1 MTALLK
7 NLNVLAFPARIR
19 LVMILL
25 ICLSLCNISKADIRI
40 STSSGGNWNSKS
52 TWIGGIVPQAGDDVI
67 IATSGTGFVM
77 VDGLVSCA
85 DLTIKSKG
93 RLKITGTNTLN
104 ISGNVN
110 MPKPGS
116 GYNSDL
122 EVNEGTLNVKGLFK
136 MGAGKGTGNADLSI
150 SSGTANFTDL
160 ITRGIASRIIL
171 KGNGVL
177 NLSGN
182 ISGTTPTLQA
192 GLGSINFTGSTPVK
206 VWALSY
212 YNLGIAGS
220 GIKTLSENTTVSGKA
235 NIDGELNLSKY
246 QLILRG
252 PGNPL
257 LIPGTLATAQGLV
270 VYAGDDEQTIAP
282 ISYYH
287 LTLRGAGTKILSKGS
302 SATVLQD
309 WIVESPTLLQ
319 GDSRIEIGRDMK
331 GDGTIEMESG
341 LLTIGGA
348 NLRTGEFIHGS
359 GTVMYSH
366 DGDQRIRSV
375 DYYNLSLSESGE
387 KTVAD
392 NQQIIINNDL
402 DVSSPLTIPGH
413 LSVNVKG
420 NLTGKGAITLEDATF
435 SIEGDWLNEGVF
447 ESGTSTV
454 IYDGKSDQIIAG
466 NKYYNLETADG
477 GLKSLGED
485 IVVKN
490 VLTVGENTELFL
502 NGHELKLEGSGKPL
516 VNNGKFSPASST
528 VSYTNASETEISA
541 QNYHNLDASGGPRK
555 LSESG
560 IIGVSGTFRPGAGV
574 YTVINSTVSFNGV
587 NQSIPQ
593 FAFYNV
599 ILTGGGT
606 KFIDSVINVKK
617 LLLKNGTKLNVN
629 PDNGAKIVVIE

>member
-1 MTALLK
+1 MLRTLEFLP
-7 NLNVLAFPARIR
+7 FPAASK
-19 LVMILL
+19 LIL
-25 ICLSLCNISKADIRI
+25 CLFCCLYLPILSIAATRT
-40 STSSGGNWNSKS
+40 STTSGGEWNSKS
-52 TWIGGIVPQAGDDVI
+52 TWVGGQIPLAGDDVV
-67 IATSGTGFVM
+67 IATIGTGAVI
-77 VDGLVSCA
+77 VDNLSSCVN
-85 DLTIKSKG
+85 LTINSKG
-93 RLKITGTNTLN
+93 RLIISGTNTLN
-104 ISGNVN
+104 VSGNVN
-110 MPKPGS
+110 IPRPVS
-116 GYNSDL
+116 GYTSELN
-122 EVNEGTLNVKGLFK
+122 VNAGTLNVMGLFK
-136 MGAGKGTGNADLSI
+136 MGAGKGTGKADFSI
-150 SSGTANFTDL
+150 SSGTATLTDL
-160 ITRGIASRIIL
+160 NTRGIASRIII

-182 ISGTTPTLQA
+182 LSGSNPTLEP
-192 GLGSINFTGSTPVK
+192 GLGSINLTGSTPVK

-212 YNLGIAGS
+212 HNLGIAGS
-220 GIKTLSENTTVSGKA
+220 GIKTLAENTTVSGTV

-246 QLILRG
+246 ELILRG

-257 LIPGTLATAQGLV
+257 LIPGTLAIAQGLV
-270 VYAGDDEQTIAP
+270 VYAGDNEQTIAP
-282 ISYYH
+282 ISYYQ
-287 LTLRGAGTKILSKGS
+287 LALRGAGTKILSKGS
-302 SATVLQD
+302 TATVMQD
-309 WIVESPTLLQ
+309 WIVDSPTLLQ

-392 NQQIIINNDL
+392 DQQIIINNDL

-420 NLTGKGAITLEDATF
+420 NLTGKGAITLEDATL
-435 SIEGDWLNEGVF
+435 SIKGDWLNEGVF
-447 ESGTSTV
+447 EPGTSTV
-454 IYDGKSDQIIAG
+454 IYDGNSDQIIAG
-466 NKYYNLETADG
+466 NKYYNLETAEG
-477 GLKSLGED
+477 GLKSFVQD

-502 NGHELKLEGSGKPL
+502 DDYLLKLEGSGKPL

-528 VSYTNASETEISA
+528 VNYTNASETEISA

-574 YTVINSTVSFNGV
+574 FTVINSTVSFNGV

-606 KFIDSVINVKK
+606 KFIDTVVNVKK

-629 PDNGAKIVVIE
+629 PNNGAKIVVIE